1 MTEFLGDANIPSK
14 DTLAMIGAS
23 LPSVPPGGSLP
34 GVAAGPDKWK
44 NRATSR
50 ISVFFGAGSGKV
62 NLISLI
68 LKTSGSSWKAGRDG
82 ATFHGVISSK
92 KVSCKDEPKK
102 PKLKLEAG
110 EISVYSRLRHNLVSN
125 KLGIVCKGL

>member
-50 ISVFFGAGSGKV
+50 ISVFFGTGSGKV

-102 PKLKLEAG
+102 PKLKLEAD
-110 EISVYSRLRHNLVSN
+110 EISMF
-125 KLGIVCKGL
+125 IVGCAII